1 MTGFS
6 DFFFNFVKNIGKT
19 TFLNHY
25 KIILRKSMLVLL
37 NEGLLGEFES
47 SVYGIVKK
55 LLVFYQ
61 ILD

>member
-6 DFFFNFVKNIGKT
+6 DFFYFEKNIGKT

-25 KIILRKSMLVLL
+25 KIILRKSILVLL
-37 NEGLLGEFES
+37 NEGLLGVFES

-61 ILD
+61 MIY